1 MIDLSKTIEA
11 KSDQLNADDLL
22 GGPRILKITAV
33 KAGAGEQPVS
43 LHYEGD
49 NGKPWKPSK
58 GMRRILVAAWG
69 ADGSAYVGRQ
79 VEVFC
84 DPAVRWAGKE
94 VGGIRVS
101 RMSDIRNAIVMPLT
115 LTRGNKIPVTTRPL
129 EVATK
134 KEMSIQDRRLKV
146 LDMIKQAGVEITQK
160 TEADVEACDTAEK
173 LKSVYESLTKPANK

>member
-22 GGPRILKITAV
+22 GGARILKITAV
-33 KAGAGEQPVS
+33 KAGAGDQPVS

-49 NGKPWKPSK
+49 KGKPWKPNL
-58 GMRRILVAAWG
+58 GMRRVIVAAWG
-69 ADGSAYVGRQ
+69 KDGSEYVGRQ
-79 VEVFC
+79 IEVFC
-84 DPAVRWAGKE
+84 DPAVKWAGKE
-94 VGGIRVS
+94 VGGIRIS
-101 RMSDIRNAIVMPLT
+101 RMSDLKNTIVIPLT
-115 LTRGNKIPVTTRPL
+115 ITRGNKIPVTIRPL
-129 EVATK
+129 EVTTK

-160 TEADVEACDTAEK
+160 TEAAVEECDTPEK